1 MAAHG
6 GTRPGAGRKPNPERK
21 IKRSIVLSPAADA
34 RVLAS
39 MHEGE
44 NFSQTLERLVLSA
57 MPTIPTIAAPQLS
70 QEARALMAALT
81 PERQPVATVYRRL
94 SWSRQMLEQTISQH
108 RAELERAG
116 LRLHVATH
124 GEASGRLDRYITVD
138 GTRYST
144 LSRG

>member
-1 MAAHG
+1 MPAHG
-6 GTRPGAGRKPNPERK
+6 GARAGAGRKPNPERK

-44 NFSQTLERLVLSA
+44 NFSQALERLVLSA
-57 MPTIPTIAAPQLS
+57 MPTIPTLS
-70 QEARALMAALT
+70 ELPQEARALMAALT

-124 GEASGRLDRYITVD
+124 SEASGRLDRYITVD

>member
-6 GTRPGAGRKPNPERK
+6 GTRAGAGRKPNPERK

-57 MPTIPTIAAPQLS
+57 MPTIPSMPAPELS

-81 PERQPVATVYRRL
+81 PGRQPGAPVSRRL
-94 SWSRQMLEQTISQH
+94 SWPRQMLEQTISHH

-116 LRLHVATH
+116 LRMHVATH
-124 GEASGRLDRYITVD
+124 SE
-138 GTRYST
+138 
-144 LSRG
+144 